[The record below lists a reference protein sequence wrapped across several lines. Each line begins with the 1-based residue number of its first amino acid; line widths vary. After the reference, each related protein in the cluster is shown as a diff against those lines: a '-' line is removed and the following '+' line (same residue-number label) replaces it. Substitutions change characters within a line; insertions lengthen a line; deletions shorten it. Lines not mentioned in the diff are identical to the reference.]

1 MNADGLLH
9 HLHVELEA
17 HRRDVA
23 GLLLAEEVARPPDLE
38 IVRGEPE
45 ATAQVVELLQHAE
58 SFLRLGGDQVLAR
71 DE

>member
-1 MNADGLLH
+1 M
-9 HLHVELEA
+9 
-17 HRRDVA
+17 A